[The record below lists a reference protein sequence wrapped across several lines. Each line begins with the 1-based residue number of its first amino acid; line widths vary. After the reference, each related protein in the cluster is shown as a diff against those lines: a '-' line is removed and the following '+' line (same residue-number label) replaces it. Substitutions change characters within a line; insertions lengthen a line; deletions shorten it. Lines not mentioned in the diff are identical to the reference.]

1 MDIKK
6 PILVYM
12 LVCIVALIFFL
23 NKSNIALWDIRITDR
38 NYPTVYIV
46 FFIIAILLI
55 FYIF

>member
-38 NYPTVYIV
+38 NYPIVYIV